1 MALRTRSASA
11 ATSQNENIL
20 AGKALMAK
28 NKMATGRPRA
38 ALANIGNK
46 EANTNI
52 GKVAAKDVMKKKT
65 LPKSRGT
72 TVLQDV
78 QKENVAA
85 KKQPAKKEEK
95 TLSPAPMEVDPLDMT
110 EMKKAFSDSLI
121 AKVEDIDSED
131 KENPQLCTEFVN
143 DIYEYL
149 RHVERKYKVNPSYLD
164 GQVINARMRGILIDW
179 LIQVHLRFHLL
190 QETLF
195 LTVDIIDRFLQSVSQ
210 SKGKDDKKVQSV
222 SRSKLQLV
230 GVTAMLIAS
239 KYEEMYAP
247 EVADFVYIT
256 DNAYTKSQIRSME
269 ILILKNLN
277 FNLGKPLPLHFL
289 RRNSKAGQVD
299 AQKHTLAKYLMEM
312 SLVDYDMVQYN
323 PSQIAAA
330 ALCLSAKTLDQSEWT
345 PTLEYYSTYSE
356 EELLP
361 IMRHMAKNIVKSSTS
376 KLQAVRNKYTS
387 SKFLKIAT
395 IPELMSDYIQQLAEK
410 AS

>member
-1 MALRTRSASA
+1 MALRTRSAST

-20 AGKALMAK
+20 AGKALMGK

-38 ALANIGNK
+38 ALASIGNK
-46 EANTNI
+46 EANI

-72 TVLQDV
+72 TVLTDV
-78 QKENVAA
+78 PKENVAA
-85 KKQPAKKEEK
+85 KKQPTKEEK

-110 EMKKAFSDSLI
+110 EMKKAFSDSLM

-149 RHVERKYKVNPSYLD
+149 RHVERKLKVNPSYLD

-195 LTVDIIDRFLQSVSQ
+195 LTVDIIDRFLQSVYH
-210 SKGKDDKKVQSV
+210 SKGQDGKKVQSV

-312 SLVDYDMVQYN
+312 SLVDYDMIQYN

-330 ALCLSAKTLDQSEWT
+330 ALCLSAKTLDQAEWS
-345 PTLEYYSTYSE
+345 PTLEFYSTYSE
-356 EELLP
+356 EDLLP
-361 IMRHMAKNIVKSSTS
+361 TMRHMAKNIAKSSTS

-395 IPELMSDYIQQLAEK
+395 IPELKSDYIQELAEK

>member
-1 MALRTRSASA
+1 MALRTRSAST

-20 AGKALMAK
+20 AGKALMGK

-38 ALANIGNK
+38 ALASIGNK
-46 EANTNI
+46 EANI

-72 TVLQDV
+72 TVLTDV
-78 QKENVAA
+78 PKENVAA
-85 KKQPAKKEEK
+85 KKQPTKEEK

-110 EMKKAFSDSLI
+110 EMKKAFSDSLM

-149 RHVERKYKVNPSYLD
+149 RHVERKLKVNPSYLD

-195 LTVDIIDRFLQSVSQ
+195 LTVDIIDRFLQ
-210 SKGKDDKKVQSV
+210 VQSV

-312 SLVDYDMVQYN
+312 SLVDYDMIQYN

-330 ALCLSAKTLDQSEWT
+330 ALCLSAKTLDQAEWS
-345 PTLEYYSTYSE
+345 PTLEFYSTYSE
-356 EELLP
+356 EDLLP
-361 IMRHMAKNIVKSSTS
+361 TMRHMAKNIAKSSTS

-395 IPELMSDYIQQLAEK
+395 IPELKSDYIQELAEK

>member
-1 MALRTRSASA
+1 MALRTRSAST

-20 AGKALMAK
+20 AGKALMGK

-38 ALANIGNK
+38 ALASIGNK
-46 EANTNI
+46 EANI
-52 GKVAAKDVMKKKT
+52 GKVTAKDVMKKKT

-72 TVLQDV
+72 TVLTDV
-78 QKENVAA
+78 PKENVAA
-85 KKQPAKKEEK
+85 KKPTKEEK

-110 EMKKAFSDSLI
+110 EMKKAFSDSLM

-149 RHVERKYKVNPSYLD
+149 RHVERKLKVNPSYLD

-195 LTVDIIDRFLQSVSQ
+195 LTVDIIDRFLQ
-210 SKGKDDKKVQSV
+210 VQSV

-312 SLVDYDMVQYN
+312 SLVDYDMIQYN

-330 ALCLSAKTLDQSEWT
+330 ALCLSAKTLDQAEWS
-345 PTLEYYSTYSE
+345 PTLEFYSTYSE
-356 EELLP
+356 EDLLP
-361 IMRHMAKNIVKSSTS
+361 TMRHMAKNIAKSSTS

-395 IPELMSDYIQQLAEK
+395 IPELKSDYIQELAEK

>member
-38 ALANIGNK
+38 ALASIGNK
-46 EANTNI
+46 EANI

-72 TVLQDV
+72 TALPEAV
-78 QKENVAA
+78 KENVTA
-85 KKQPAKKEEK
+85 KKQPTKEK
-95 TLSPAPMEVDPLDMT
+95 TLSPAPMEVDPMDMT
-110 EMKKAFSDSLI
+110 EMKKAFSDSLM

-149 RHVERKYKVNPSYLD
+149 RHVERKYKVNPNYLD

-210 SKGKDDKKVQSV
+210 SKGQDDKKVQSV

-356 EELLP
+356 EDLLP
-361 IMRHMAKNIVKSSTS
+361 IMRHMAKNISKSSTS

-395 IPELMSDYIQQLAEK
+395 IPELKSDYIQELAEK
-410 AS
+410 SS